1 MRSSRLAFNRLETRE
16 LAARAICKLRR
27 LPEDAIIDG
36 RPLWECFVPEV
47 DVVLKAVGWEP
58 RLEETSSWDRK

>member
-1 MRSSRLAFNRLETRE
+1 MRSANLPPKRLKTIE

-27 LPEDAIIDG
+27 LPEDAVIDG

-47 DVVLKAVGWEP
+47 DVVLQAIGWKP
-58 RLEETSSWDRK
+58 DLEA